1 MVNNQIP
8 TKKRST
14 KKTAKKERVDEFQF
28 IKKLL
33 APLATT
39 ANSISLSDDI
49 AILGDKDL
57 VFSTDT
63 ICEDIH
69 FLKNTPPNK
78 IAEKLLR
85 VNISDLAAKGVHP
98 KYYSLNLSLDPSNI
112 SKEWLESFI
121 SGLSKIQNN
130 FGISLLGGDTTK
142 TKKGSV
148 FSATIFGQ
156 IKKKYI
162 KRSGA
167 KIGDLIFVTGYLGDS
182 FLGLEILKNQIVT
195 SSHSQRYFTER
206 YEIPNPRVEIINL
219 LLSVASSSIDISDG
233 IFQDLGHILHTSSCG
248 ANIIFN
254 DIPISNNAEGIISQN
269 NIIKEKLISHGDD
282 YEILFTAP
290 EKSLK
295 TIKEFCSLS
304 RFPITNIGVIT
315 EKKLNITSSSPISK
329 SYLKNGYKHFTNSY

>member
-1 MVNNQIP
+1 M
-8 TKKRST
+8 
-14 KKTAKKERVDEFQF
+14 DEFQF
-28 IKKLL
+28 IKNLL
-33 APLATT
+33 SPLATN
-39 ANSISLSDDI
+39 ANSLSLSDDI

-69 FLKNTPPNK
+69 FLKNTSPNK

-85 VNISDLAAKGVHP
+85 VNISDLAAKGVPP

-112 SKEWLESFI
+112 SKEWLENFV
-121 SGLSKIQNN
+121 SGLSTIQHN
-130 FGISLLGGDTTK
+130 FGISLLGGDTTI
-142 TKKGSV
+142 TKQGSV

-156 IKKKYI
+156 INKKYI
-162 KRSGA
+162 KRSSA
-167 KIGDLIFVTGYLGDS
+167 KTGDLIFVTGYLGDS

-195 SSHSQRYFTER
+195 SAPNKEYFTKK
-206 YEIPNPRVEIINL
+206 YEIPNPRIEITDL

-233 IFQDLGHILHTSSCG
+233 IFQDLDHILNASSCG
-248 ANIIFN
+248 ANIIFD

-269 NIIKEKLISHGDD
+269 NIIKEKLINHGDD

-290 EKSLK
+290 KESLK

-315 EKKLNITSSSPISK
+315 EKKLNITPSSPINE
-329 SYLKNGYKHFTNSY
+329 SYLKNGYKHFTNLY